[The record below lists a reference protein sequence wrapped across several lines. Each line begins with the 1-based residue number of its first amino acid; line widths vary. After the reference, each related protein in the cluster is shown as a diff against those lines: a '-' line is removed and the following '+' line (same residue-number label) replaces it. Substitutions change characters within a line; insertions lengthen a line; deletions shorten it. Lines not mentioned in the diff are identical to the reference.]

1 MESIKVDIPPNPPIT
16 KESQTQSLNVKL
28 NNLAEQNN
36 RILIKIEML
45 LKLNAKSDTFVTP
58 WDNYPIKL

>member
-58 WDNYPIKL
+58 